1 MTAPGPWSLR
11 RRLTG
16 RVLALVAGAWL
27 ATVVLSAWVLDHE
40 MNEMF
45 DEELQALVETTV
57 LFLDT
62 AQASA
67 IPRTIGV
74 QTGDGERVLRILAP
88 DRAANP
94 APWPALEGD
103 GFHDAP
109 GWRILRASAEGVVI
123 EAGHATAW
131 RREEM
136 LEAASAFLVL
146 ALPLVGLLIWGLRRT
161 VAEAT
166 APVARLAGSV
176 AARRPDDLSPTA
188 AHGLP
193 DEVQPLAD
201 ALDGYLARIEA
212 LRRSEREFIANA
224 AHELRTPLATMRNR
238 LAQSGDPEAQATIG
252 TVDALTRRVERLL
265 QLSRLDSGLGF
276 GRGPADLIRI
286 LRLLLDEL
294 APRARHPVR
303 FDDADL
309 DRMDVTADPDALA
322 ILLRN
327 VIENALDHG
336 SGPVRIAL
344 SRDGTLTIENPAD
357 RPILPEA
364 RHAAGTASLGAGLGL
379 SIIRAFAH
387 ALQIPLEATTEADHV
402 RVRMRFDLHSP
413 ATEHG
418 RTAGAEPGV

>member
-1 MTAPGPWSLR
+1 LR

-16 RVLALVAGAWL
+16 QVLALVAGAWL
-27 ATVVLSAWVLDHE
+27 ATIALSALVLDHE

-57 LFLDT
+57 LSLDT

-74 QTGDGERVLRILAP
+74 ETRDGERVLRILSP
-88 DRAANP
+88 DRAASP
-94 APWPALEGD
+94 APWPALAED

-109 GWRILRASAEGVVI
+109 GWRILRASAEGMVI
-123 EAGHATAW
+123 EAAHATDW

-146 ALPLVGLLIWGLRRT
+146 AVPLVLLLVWGLRRT

-166 APVARLAGSV
+166 APVARLAGAV
-176 AARRPDDLSPTA
+176 AARGPDDLSPMTPS
-188 AHGLP
+188 GLP
-193 DEVQPLAD
+193 EEVQPLAE
-201 ALDGYLARIEA
+201 ALNGYLARIEA

-224 AHELRTPLATMRNR
+224 AHELRTPLAAMRNR
-238 LAQSGDPEAQATIG
+238 LALSADDKARATIG

-265 QLSRLDSGLGF
+265 QLSRLESGLGL

-286 LRLLLDEL
+286 LRLLLDDL
-294 APRARHPVR
+294 APRARHPLQ

-309 DRMDVTADPDALA
+309 ETLMVAADPDALA

-327 VIENALDHG
+327 LIENALDHG
-336 SGPVRIAL
+336 TGPVRITL
-344 SRDGTLTIENPAD
+344 TPTGTLTIENPANQ
-357 RPILPEA
+357 PILPEV
-364 RHAAGTASLGAGLGL
+364 RHNPGPASPGTGLGL
-379 SIIRAFAH
+379 SIIRNLARAMQVPL
-387 ALQIPLEATTEADHV
+387 AL
-402 RVRMRFDLHSP
+402 
-413 ATEHG
+413 
-418 RTAGAEPGV
+418 TAGEGFVRARLAFPQP

>member
-1 MTAPGPWSLR
+1 MTAPRPWSLR

-27 ATVVLSAWVLDHE
+27 ATIALSALVLDHE

-57 LFLDT
+57 LYLDT

-74 QTGDGERVLRILAP
+74 ETADGERVLRILSS
-88 DRAANP
+88 DRASGP
-94 APWPALEGD
+94 APWPALTGD

-109 GWRILRASAEGVVI
+109 GWRILRASAEGMVI
-123 EAGHATAW
+123 EAAHATTW

-146 ALPLVGLLIWGLRRT
+146 AVPLVLLLVWALRRT

-166 APVARLAGSV
+166 APVARLAGAV
-176 AARRPDDLSPTA
+176 AARGPDVLSPTGA
-188 AHGLP
+188 QGLP
-193 DEVQPLAD
+193 QEVQPLAD

-224 AHELRTPLATMRNR
+224 AHELRTPLATLRNR
-238 LAQSGDPEAQATIG
+238 LALTADAEARGTIG
-252 TVDALTRRVERLL
+252 TIDALTRRVDRLL
-265 QLSRLDSGLGF
+265 QLSRLDSGLGL
-276 GRGPADLIRI
+276 GRGPADVVRI
-286 LRLLLDEL
+286 LRLLLDDL
-294 APRARHPVR
+294 APRARHPLR

-309 DRMDVTADPDALA
+309 ETLMIAADPDALA

-327 VIENALDHG
+327 LIENALEHG
-336 SGPVRIAL
+336 TGPVRITLTPA
-344 SRDGTLTIENPAD
+344 GILTIENPANA
-357 RPILPEA
+357 PTLPEA
-364 RHAAGTASLGAGLGL
+364 RHRPGTASPGTGLGL
-379 SIIRAFAH
+379 SIIRDLVRAMGLPLALTPGDGFVRARLAFPVDKSA
-387 ALQIPLEATTEADHV
+387 
-402 RVRMRFDLHSP
+402 
-413 ATEHG
+413 
-418 RTAGAEPGV
+418 

>member
-1 MTAPGPWSLR
+1 MTAPRPWSLR

-16 RVLALVAGAWL
+16 RVLALVVGAWL
-27 ATVVLSAWVLDHE
+27 ATIALSALVLDHE

-57 LFLDT
+57 LYLDT

-67 IPRTIGV
+67 IPRTLGV
-74 QTGDGERVLRILAP
+74 ETADGERVLRILSP
-88 DRAANP
+88 DRAASP
-94 APWPALEGD
+94 APWPVLAGD

-109 GWRILRASAEGVVI
+109 GWRILRISAESVVI
-123 EAGHATAW
+123 EAAHATTW

-146 ALPLVGLLIWGLRRT
+146 ALPLVLLLVWGLRRT

-166 APVARLAGSV
+166 APVARLAGAV
-176 AARRPDDLSPTA
+176 TLRAPDDLSPMH

-193 DEVQPLAD
+193 EEVQPLAD
-201 ALDGYLARIEA
+201 ALDGYLARIDA

-224 AHELRTPLATMRNR
+224 AHELRTPLAAMRNR
-238 LAQSGDPEAQATIG
+238 LALSDDPDARSAIG

-265 QLSRLDSGLGF
+265 QLSRLESGLGL
-276 GRGPADLIRI
+276 GRGPADLVRI
-286 LRLLLDEL
+286 LRLLIAEL

-309 DRMDVTADPDALA
+309 ECLPVAADPDALA

-327 VIENALDHG
+327 LIENALDHG
-336 SGPVRIAL
+336 TGPVRITLTAP
-344 SRDGTLTIENPAD
+344 GTLTIQNPAD
-357 RPILPEA
+357 RPALPEA
-364 RHAAGTASLGAGLGL
+364 RHMPGPASPGAGLGL
-379 SIIRAFAH
+379 SISRTLADAM
-387 ALQIPLEATTEADHV
+387 QVPLVFTVKETSVLAKLTFLPAPAD
-402 RVRMRFDLHSP
+402 RRP
-413 ATEHG
+413 Q
-418 RTAGAEPGV
+418 

>member
-1 MTAPGPWSLR
+1 MTAPRPWSLR

-27 ATVVLSAWVLDHE
+27 ATVVLSVAVLDHE

-74 QTGDGERVLRILAP
+74 ETGNGERVLRILSP
-88 DRAANP
+88 DRVTNS
-94 APWPALEGD
+94 APWPALMED

-109 GWRILRASAEGVVI
+109 GWRVLRSSAEGVVI
-123 EAGHATAW
+123 EAAHATAW

-136 LEAASAFLVL
+136 LEAASAFLAL
-146 ALPLVGLLIWGLRRT
+146 ALPLALLLIWGLRRIVT
-161 VAEAT
+161 EAT
-166 APVARLAGSV
+166 APVARLAGAV
-176 AARRPDDLSPTA
+176 AARGPDDLSPTT

-193 DEVQPLAD
+193 EEVQPLAD

-224 AHELRTPLATMRNR
+224 AHELRTPLATLRNR
-238 LAQSGDPEAQATIG
+238 LALSGDAEARATIG
-252 TVDALTRRVERLL
+252 TVDALTRRVDRLL
-265 QLSRLDSGLGF
+265 QLSRLESGLGF

-309 DRMDVTADPDALA
+309 EQMEVAADPDALA

-327 VIENALDHG
+327 IIENALEHG
-336 SGPVRIAL
+336 TGPVRIAL
-344 SRDGTLTIENPAD
+344 TQGGTLTIENPAD
-357 RPILPEA
+357 RPDLPKD
-364 RHAAGTASLGAGLGL
+364 RHESGPASPGAGLGL
-379 SIIRAFAH
+379 SIIRALAH
-387 ALQIPLEATTEADHV
+387 ALQVPLDMMTAADHV
-402 RVRMRFDLHSP
+402 RIVMRFDPPHQVP
-413 ATEHG
+413 DPNRIE
-418 RTAGAEPGV
+418 GAQPGE